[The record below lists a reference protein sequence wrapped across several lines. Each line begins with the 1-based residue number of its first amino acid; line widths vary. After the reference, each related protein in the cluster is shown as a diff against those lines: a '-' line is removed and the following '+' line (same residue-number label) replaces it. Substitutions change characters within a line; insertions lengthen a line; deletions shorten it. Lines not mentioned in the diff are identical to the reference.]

1 MKLALIR
8 HAESEGNAK
17 RHIQGH
23 EDYPL
28 TEHGHEQAKAVG
40 ERFAHEALDRIY
52 TSDLTRT
59 YDTAIEIAK
68 HHPCVPFE
76 TDERL
81 RERNFGIYAGRA
93 RHELEEEGISHE
105 ALYSSPPGGE
115 TREEFRARILS
126 VLDDL
131 YEKHYGETI
140 MLITHSGLIGRLLMT
155 LANAPEEE
163 RDCYRPN
170 NTSVTIIEFD
180 LEKNHTLRLM
190 NCCAHLEPIE
200 QQVREERSSERRI

>member
-1 MKLALIR
+1 MRLILVR
-8 HAESEGNAK
+8 HAQSVGNAQ

-28 TEHGHEQAKAVG
+28 TEEGHEQARTVAKRLAD
-40 ERFAHEALDRIY
+40 EQFDRIY

-59 YDTAIEIAK
+59 YETAIEITK
-68 HHPCVPFE
+68 HHPDIPFE

-81 RERNFGIYAGRA
+81 RERNFGIYEGRS
-93 RHELEEEGISHE
+93 RRELEEEGITHE
-105 ALYSSPPGGE
+105 EVYASPPGGE
-115 TREEFRARILS
+115 TREQFRARILS

-140 MLITHSGLIGRLLMT
+140 LLITHSGLIGRLLMS

-163 RDCYRPN
+163 WDSYRPK
-170 NTSVTIIEFD
+170 NTSITIIEFD
-180 LEKNHTLRLM
+180 LEKNHSLTLM
-190 NCCAHLEPIE
+190 NCCAHLD
-200 QQVREERSSERRI
+200 RIKSTIHE